1 MKVLRNFLFK
11 LMNNKTADG
20 YQICINIDG
29 VNSSD
34 ERNAIA
40 EKLVSLKCL
49 SNEWRGIG
57 RSGIQGQFNYDR
69 IEKVIND
76 GEVG

>member
-1 MKVLRNFLFK
+1 MQKLRNSLFK
-11 LMNNKTADG
+11 LMENKTADG
-20 YQICINIDG
+20 YQIGINIDG

-34 ERNAIA
+34 ERDAIA
-40 EKLVSLKCL
+40 KKLVSLKCL
-49 SNEWRGIG
+49 SNKWTRIG